1 MKNVVVTDNLA
12 FSDGTIDPSSVKV
25 EYGTFTYTPTDG
37 VYRLDNY
44 PATVKPL
51 PETDYKV
58 TFNADNR
65 GFTVKI
71 LKRYFTK

>member
-37 VYRLDNY
+37 VISS
-44 PATVKPL
+44 
-51 PETDYKV
+51 
-58 TFNADNR
+58 
-65 GFTVKI
+65 G
-71 LKRYFTK
+71 